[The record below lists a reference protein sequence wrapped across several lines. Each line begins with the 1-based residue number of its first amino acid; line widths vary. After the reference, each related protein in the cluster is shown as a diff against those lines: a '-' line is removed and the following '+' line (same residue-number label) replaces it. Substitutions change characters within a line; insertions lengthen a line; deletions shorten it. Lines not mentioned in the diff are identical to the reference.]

1 MKHCP
6 TCNRDYEDDS
16 LRFCLDDG
24 SSLINKDA
32 GRAVPEPT
40 MVLPTP
46 QENAAT
52 LSQVRRPNVP
62 APRQPGLNQLYPIDP
77 GHLSARGG
85 LGSSNIRLFIGIL
98 LALGLLLVVGGFG
111 LWGMTFG
118 RRIPMLLLCLAGIVI
133 AMVYSKHIPKASL
146 LTTLA
151 LELYL
156 LQAFIYT
163 GIISWLPKVAQTL
176 TSSFYT
182 FVGVLDN
189 FAVAAVIILM
199 VAAAFTGRHSNS
211 QIKY

>member
-40 MVLPTP
+40 MVLPTA

-52 LSQVRRPNVP
+52 LSQVRQSDVP
-62 APRQPGLNQLYPIDP
+62 APRQPGLSQRYAGDP
-77 GHLSARGG
+77 GQSPARGA
-85 LGSSNIRLFIGIL
+85 LGSSNVRLFIGAL
-98 LALGLLLVVGGFG
+98 LAVGLLLVVGGFS
-111 LWGMTFG
+111 LWGMAFG
-118 RRIPMLLLCLAGIVI
+118 RRIAMLLLCLAGIVV
-133 AMVYSKHIPKASL
+133 AWVYSKRTPKASL
-146 LTTLA
+146 LTALG